1 MLTFLKRVD
10 PEEHMDRWYM
20 VFVQATLFEPVAVI
34 CAWGNRRNSYQQLR
48 VLPAQSEGEAFTLAQ
63 KIVEQKLARGYA
75 IHQ

>member
-48 VLPAQSEGEAFTLAQ
+48 VLPAHSEGEALTIAQ

-75 IHQ
+75 LVQ

>member
-1 MLTFLKRVD
+1 
-10 PEEHMDRWYM
+10 
-20 VFVQATLFEPVAVI
+20 VAVI